1 MKKLVSVLSTVILAL
16 GVCFGLTACGEKEQ
30 LAFGKELV
38 KCSSQLDTLVQL
50 DAGAIDVSIID
61 SVMAGFYEKEGAY
74 AGKIQIIDNLVLAQE
89 KYGIAGRKEDK
100 AFMSKINDALIA
112 IKNDGYKT
120 VAETYGLTDSLCID
134 EQTTNPLS
142 SATDGSWDSIKSS
155 GKIVIGYTV
164 FAPIAYEIKDGVP
177 TKGFDIDLAKA
188 VVDKINATEG
198 TSLTVEFKE
207 IDWDSKETLLS
218 GGTIDLIWNGLTIT
232 EERSQ
237 NMCISVPYLN
247 NNQVAVVLKS
257 NAGLYDSS
265 AKILINFNKA
275 VFGVES
281 GSAGESVVLGK

>member
-1 MKKLVSVLSTVILAL
+1 MKKLVSVLFTVILAL
-16 GVCFGLTACGEKEQ
+16 SVCFGLTACGEKEQ
-30 LAFGKELV
+30 LSFGKELV

-61 SVMAGFYEKEGAY
+61 SVMAGFYEKEGSY
-74 AGKIQIIDNLVLAQE
+74 AGKVKIIDNLVLAQE

-100 AFMSKINDALIA
+100 AFMSKINDALIG
-112 IKNDGYKT
+112 IKNDGYVS
-120 VAETYGLTDSLCID
+120 VAETYGLTGSLCID
-134 EQTTNPLS
+134 DQTTNPLS
-142 SATDGSWDSIKSS
+142 SATDGSWESIKAS

-164 FAPIAYEIKDGVP
+164 FAPIAYEITDGVP

-198 TSLTVEFKE
+198 TSLNLEFKE
-207 IDWDSKETLLS
+207 INWDSKETLLS

-257 NAGLYDSS
+257 NESLYDST